1 LKYSFSL
8 KLVKFKI
15 MEYIWIAIIVVGI
28 VLTHLIAKHI
38 GAKREIGYGKSVF
51 WSMVL
56 TPIIGLIITKMSKK
70 IDIQ

>member
-1 LKYSFSL
+1 MEIESSL
-8 KLVKFKI
+8 TITLQWRILLRKFCS
-15 MEYIWIAIIVVGI
+15 
-28 VLTHLIAKHI
+28 LTHLIAKHI

-56 TPIIGLIITKMSKK
+56 SPIIGLIITKMSKQ

>member
-1 LKYSFSL
+1 
-8 KLVKFKI
+8 
-15 MEYIWIAIIVVGI
+15 MDYIWIAIIVVYI

-51 WSMVL
+51 WSIL
-56 TPIIGLIITKMSKK
+56 FSPIIGLIITKTSTQ

>member
-1 LKYSFSL
+1 
-8 KLVKFKI
+8 
-15 MEYIWIAIIVVGI
+15 MNYIWIAIIVVYI

-51 WSMVL
+51 WSIL
-56 TPIIGLIITKMSKK
+56 FSPIIGLIITKMSKP